1 MTRLPEFETLALGAL
16 ELWAGAEPE
25 PKVLAA
31 TVQKLRRHTGGAD
44 LWGDRPGLFA
54 RAVRRLLSEGAGS
67 LRASDNLVLAAR
79 LSTSSPELDDKALV
93 QREDLLRP
101 LLQHWRGCMHHGF
114 LAPLLWNSAFLAY
127 FLADEQITRAELQA
141 FLNATLDKLESGPTA
156 PLWLEVVTRHRKVLG
171 DEPAA
176 DYAAEWL
183 VHESETL
190 EELVEH
196 ARIPERSWFWSDLVE
211 DILVRAADESDAEF
225 IRLMP
230 RLLELSKRF
239 PASVDRILAGVVN
252 RYALTE
258 TPILH
263 SELLDLLLSR
273 WGSPQLEASDTAFRW
288 SHASENAVLMVSQWL
303 AEEDLRDFFAI
314 IQSSRRTLSQL
325 DQRRLNYWLRF
336 TKRMSA
342 TRLVLGRGYEDSTNP
357 DIRKFV
363 AKRKA
368 RISWLRDTARENL
381 AILMRM
387 GDYYAVE
394 FAQSGNACYV
404 YHAQDLPF
412 TFRDSFFAAADLRD
426 QGKACARI
434 IHNGTWELKFDETL
448 WGLGIR
454 PNSVAGGNESQPALR
469 RPNVRPD
476 HEDLDPKL
484 VPKLERELS
493 RLEKRTVDNR
503 PKGGSYWIEL
513 KGVPSPALVAGMKM
527 AGYRYA
533 RGRGFY
539 R

>member
-1 MTRLPEFETLALGAL
+1 MTGLPKFETLALGAL
-16 ELWAGAEPE
+16 ELWAGAEPQPE
-25 PKVLAA
+25 ALAA
-31 TVQKLRRHTGGAD
+31 MVHKLRKRAGEAGV
-44 LWGDRPGLFA
+44 LGDRPELFA
-54 RAVRRLLSEGAGS
+54 RAVRRLLSGGVQSLQAG
-67 LRASDNLVLAAR
+67 DNLVLAAR
-79 LSTSSPELDDKALV
+79 LSSSSPELGDEALV
-93 QREDLLRP
+93 RREDLLP
-101 LLQHWRGCMHHGF
+101 SLLQHWRGCMHHGF

-127 FLADEQITRAELQA
+127 FLADEQAARAGLRA
-141 FLNATLDKLESGPTA
+141 FLNETLDKLEPGPTA
-156 PLWLEVVTRHRKVLG
+156 PLWLEVVTRHRKVLE

-183 VHESETL
+183 AGESESL
-190 EELVEH
+190 EELVDH
-196 ARIPERSWFWSDLVE
+196 ARIPEGSWFWSELVQ
-211 DILVRAADESDAEF
+211 DILIGAADESDGEF
-225 IRLMP
+225 VGLMP
-230 RLLELSKRF
+230 RLLELPKRF

-258 TPILH
+258 TPVLH
-263 SELLDLLLSR
+263 SQLLELLLSR

-387 GDYYAVE
+387 GNYYAVE
-394 FAQSGNACYV
+394 FAQSGNACYI
-404 YHAQDLPF
+404 YHEQDLPF
-412 TFRDSFFAAADLRD
+412 TFRDKFFVAADLRD
-426 QGKACARI
+426 QDKARARI
-434 IHNGTWELKFDETL
+434 IHNGTWELKFDEAL
-448 WGLGIR
+448 WEIGIR
-454 PNSVAGGNESQPALR
+454 PNSVESGNASQPAPR
-469 RPNVRPD
+469 SRDVRSD

-484 VPKLERELS
+484 VPKLERELL

-503 PKGGSYWIEL
+503 LKGGSYWIEL
-513 KGVPSPALVAGMKM
+513 KGVPSPALVAGMKIG
-527 AGYRYA
+527 GYRYA
-533 RGRGFY
+533 KGRGFY